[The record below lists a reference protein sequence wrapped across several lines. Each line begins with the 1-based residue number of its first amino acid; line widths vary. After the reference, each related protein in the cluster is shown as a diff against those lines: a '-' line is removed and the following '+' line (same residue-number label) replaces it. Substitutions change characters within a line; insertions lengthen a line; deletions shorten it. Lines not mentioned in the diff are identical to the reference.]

1 MKTKKDFS
9 LKEVCGEFILI
20 AEGKTN
26 IDFSEIISMNES
38 SALLWRKI
46 EGKEF
51 TEETLRD
58 ILLEHYEVEP
68 EVALADVQK
77 LIQTWKNSHLIEE

>member
-38 SALLWRKI
+38 SALLWREI

-58 ILLEHYEVEP
+58 ILLEHY

>member
-26 IDFSEIISMNES
+26 IDFS
-38 SALLWRKI
+38 
-46 EGKEF
+46 
-51 TEETLRD
+51 
-58 ILLEHYEVEP
+58 
-68 EVALADVQK
+68 
-77 LIQTWKNSHLIEE
+77 

>member
-20 AEGKTN
+20 AEGKNN
-26 IDFSEIISMNES
+26 IDFSNIISMNES
-38 SALLWRKI
+38 SALLWREI

-58 ILLEHYEVEP
+58 ILLEHYEVKP
-68 EVALADVQK
+68 EDAVADVQK
-77 LIQTWKNSHLIEE
+77 LIHVWKNCHLIEE

>member
-26 IDFSEIISMNES
+26 I
-38 SALLWRKI
+38 
-46 EGKEF
+46 EF

>member
-20 AEGKTN
+20 AEGK
-26 IDFSEIISMNES
+26 IISMNES
-38 SALLWRKI
+38 SALLWREI

-77 LIQTWKNSHLIEE
+77 LIQTWRNSHLIEE

>member
-1 MKTKKDFS
+1 MKKKKDFS

-38 SALLWRKI
+38 SALLWREI